1 MWLLDV
7 NLPNGLLRSLKTF
20 GVAAD
25 TTTQRGWRNLGNG
38 DLAKAAFNAGFKVIL
53 TRDRLFGE
61 SAGKALKLFPDLAIV
76 ILRITQSRE
85 SSFLVAFD
93 TAWKQLPIT
102 PVPGSVMEWPPDS
115 PASGGSRS
123 K

>member
-1 MWLLDV
+1 
-7 NLPNGLLRSLKTF
+7 
-20 GVAAD
+20 
-25 TTTQRGWRNLGNG
+25 
-38 DLAKAAFNAGFKVIL
+38 
-53 TRDRLFGE
+53 
-61 SAGKALKLFPDLAIV
+61 LAIV

-115 PASGGSRS
+115 PASRGSRS
-123 K
+123 NEQ